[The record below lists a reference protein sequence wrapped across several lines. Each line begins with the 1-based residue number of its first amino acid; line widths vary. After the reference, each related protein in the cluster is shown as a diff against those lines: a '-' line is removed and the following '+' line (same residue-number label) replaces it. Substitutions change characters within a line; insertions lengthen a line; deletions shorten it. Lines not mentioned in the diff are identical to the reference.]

1 MREFTKRLNLIAF
14 YGYLFRKI
22 DTTGLSNKN
31 LFCYKTKTNFFL
43 RFLRITLTL
52 FDSVLLQIMF
62 LKTTTE
68 KINFWKVKE

>member
-22 DTTGLSNKN
+22 DTTGLPNKN
-31 LFCYKTKTNFFL
+31 LFCYKTKTIFFF

-62 LKTTTE
+62 LKATTE